1 MTFYAILLIFIIINQ
16 HQIKHDTNIIMALL
30 LFSHIHKIIVS
41 AEDPKFTTTQCQAGI
56 DKVDIEDQECCQ
68 LQGMSDA
75 AELCKPIISSTLYKP
90 ESRVYSLYV
99 SSSGVKVPIN
109 NEMIF
114 STSMSEE
121 HFLKW
126 LKSRGVSER
135 DCKTLIGRIDKF

>member
-1 MTFYAILLIFIIINQ
+1 
-16 HQIKHDTNIIMALL
+16 MALL

-41 AEDPKFTTTQCQAGI
+41 AEDPKFTFEEVTTQAGI
-56 DKVDIEDQECCQ
+56 DKVDIEDQECSQ
-68 LQGMSDA
+68 LQGMPDA
-75 AELCKPIISSTLYKP
+75 TELCKPIISSTLYKL
-90 ESRVYSLYV
+90 ESRMYSLCV

-126 LKSRGVSER
+126 LKSRSVSER